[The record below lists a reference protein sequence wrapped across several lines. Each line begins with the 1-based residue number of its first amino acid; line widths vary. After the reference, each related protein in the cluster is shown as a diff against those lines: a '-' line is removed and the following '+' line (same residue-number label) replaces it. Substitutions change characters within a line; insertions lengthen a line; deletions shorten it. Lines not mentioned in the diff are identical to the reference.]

1 LTYWRL
7 KYNRTYPHRPQAAA
21 LRDAAGA
28 EFMEQRLAS
37 LLLPVWRSEHEAAVA
52 FCRAAA
58 LGTQTEPGKLTGSQP
73 SLRRAQHAG
82 IVIAQVGAAVCG
94 VHGLM
99 ALRFPAHRSEAV
111 GATRS

>member
-1 LTYWRL
+1 
-7 KYNRTYPHRPQAAA
+7 
-21 LRDAAGA
+21 
-28 EFMEQRLAS
+28 MEQRLAS

-58 LGTQTEPGKLTGSQP
+58 LGTQTEPGRPESSQP

-82 IVIAQVGAAVCG
+82 IVIAQVGRALVCG

>member
-1 LTYWRL
+1 
-7 KYNRTYPHRPQAAA
+7 
-21 LRDAAGA
+21 
-28 EFMEQRLAS
+28 MEQRLAS
-37 LLLPVWRSEHEAAVA
+37 LLLPVWRSEHEASVA

-58 LGTQTEPGKLTGSQP
+58 LGTQTEPGRPESSQP
-73 SLRRAQHAG
+73 SLRRTQASSLRKW
-82 IVIAQVGAAVCG
+82 GAAVCG

>member
-1 LTYWRL
+1 
-7 KYNRTYPHRPQAAA
+7 
-21 LRDAAGA
+21 
-28 EFMEQRLAS
+28 MEQRLAS

-58 LGTQTEPGKLTGSQP
+58 LKRRPESSVTGSQP